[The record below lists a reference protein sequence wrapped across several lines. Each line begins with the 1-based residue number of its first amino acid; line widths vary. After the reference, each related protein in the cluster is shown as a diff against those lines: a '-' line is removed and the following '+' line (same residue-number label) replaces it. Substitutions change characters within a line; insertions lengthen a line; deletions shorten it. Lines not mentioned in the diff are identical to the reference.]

1 MINQIIL
8 AILFFIALFFII
20 ALSNHNLYCMVFC
33 HKERKLWKKFIKEYQ
48 NFEYVRHDNYGD
60 KLFHSKDNKYQI
72 LILCNGLCAVFD
84 EHDKCLLCTFDKKMS
99 KIMADKLNSL

>member
-20 ALSNHNLYCMVFC
+20 ALFNRNLCCMDFC

-48 NFEYVRHDNYGD
+48 NFEFVRHDNYGD
-60 KLFHSKDNKYQI
+60 KLFYSKDNKYHI
-72 LILCNGLCAVFD
+72 WIWCYGLCSVFD
-84 EHDKCLLCTFDKKMS
+84 EHDKCLLCDFDEKMS
-99 KIMADKLNSL
+99 KKMADKLNSL